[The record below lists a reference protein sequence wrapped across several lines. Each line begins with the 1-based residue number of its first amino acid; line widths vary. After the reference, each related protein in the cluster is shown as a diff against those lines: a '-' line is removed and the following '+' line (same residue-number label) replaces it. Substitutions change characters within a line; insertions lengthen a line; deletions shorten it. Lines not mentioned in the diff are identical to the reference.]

1 MSFTWTNILSP
12 ISDGQ
17 LAVVG
22 IITVVTAVL
31 VVVVSITVL
40 VFCYVYMKKHRSAGP
55 VSNQNYDNSVYMD
68 EKKKIPQ
75 DNVYIVREDFDLNNA
90 KLLKEKEAL

>member
-1 MSFTWTNILSP
+1 MFP

-17 LAVVG
+17 LTVVG
-22 IITVVTAVL
+22 IITVVIVAII
-31 VVVVSITVL
+31 VVVSITVL
-40 VFCYVYMKKHRSAGP
+40 VFCCVYVKKHRFTGP
-55 VSNQNYDNSVYMD
+55 DSNQNYDNPVYID

-75 DNVYIVREDFDLNNA
+75 DNVYIVREDNDLNNA